1 VLGWFETKKSS
12 FGSSCFS
19 AFRIRHEAVI
29 DSAPRHHCT
38 VLEDDRN
45 SKYAVSDLTTRRLA
59 FDSWDTSREED
70 DSSPGQIS
78 HLQRNPPA
86 SPCFLLRNDS
96 SSIEP
101 PDDYDDE
108 EIKRCRSAITN
119 VLLL

>member
-1 VLGWFETKKSS
+1 MTGI
-12 FGSSCFS
+12 
-19 AFRIRHEAVI
+19 A
-29 DSAPRHHCT
+29 
-38 VLEDDRN
+38 N

-70 DSSPGQIS
+70 DSSLGQIS